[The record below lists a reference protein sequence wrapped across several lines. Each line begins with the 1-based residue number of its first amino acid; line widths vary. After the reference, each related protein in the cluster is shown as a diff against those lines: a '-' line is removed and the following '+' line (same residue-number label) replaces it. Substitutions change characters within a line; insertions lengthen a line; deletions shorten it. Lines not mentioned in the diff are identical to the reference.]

1 MSLASPTHRPS
12 TPLQKIDAAIR
23 DLSSAAGDPKALEI
37 LFNEIG
43 EHDVPSRERA
53 AQNIGALS
61 VGARAKVTDTLKA
74 QLEAPSC
81 YTQGLCE
88 MLERVPTDGAAA
100 PLLDT
105 LHKLTGQMDYGVIE
119 EKDEQEQWKLLSVLK
134 LLLRS
139 SRESGRKMG
148 EAFWCAQAER
158 LPGEIGV
165 SVRFWGVAQ
174 DVSLERAIQL
184 LDVRFAYTILMNAKE
199 RFGTKALVTAL
210 HANPDKEEQL
220 KGKGW
225 YGALLQEPRGEMEEA
240 A

>member
-1 MSLASPTHRPS
+1 M
-12 TPLQKIDAAIR
+12 R
-23 DLSSAAGDPKALEI
+23 DLSNTTSDPKAAAGALEK
-37 LFNEIG
+37 LLNEVG
-43 EHDVPSRERA
+43 EQNIPSRDHA
-53 AQNIGALS
+53 AQNIGALNA
-61 VGARAKVTDTLKA
+61 GTLAKVIEVLKA
-74 QLEAPSC
+74 QLEAPSR
-81 YTQGLCE
+81 YTQRLCE

-105 LHKLTGQMDYGVIE
+105 LHQLTKDMDYGVIE
-119 EKDEQEQWKLLSVLK
+119 GQEEQEQWKLHSVLK

-184 LDVRFAYTILMNAKE
+184 LDVRFAYTILMNAKG
-199 RFGTKALVTAL
+199 RFGTKALVAAL
-210 HANPDKEEQL
+210 HANPDKESQL
-220 KGKGW
+220 QGMSW
-225 YGALLQEPRGEMEEA
+225 YGALQQESREEMGEA